1 MPDTQSFIIMYILS
15 GNYNIVC
22 IGYHLSPS
30 KTSPSL
36 FCQASPPATFNLQ
49 TAQAPLFRY
58 SLCSILVF
66 CKHPPPHLKIG
77 FFSEP
82 KILNWNISQF
92 EFFVM
97 TGKNIFVC
105 KLFFHQIFQVLG
117 YFLCKNCTSPPH
129 SKRSPSSFPST
140 LSKNLGVVSSPPLFE
155 KLVGSSTHPP
165 DRKGGGAGAHYVQG
179 ILKYSG
185 K

>member
-30 KTSPSL
+30 KHH
-36 FCQASPPATFNLQ
+36 
-49 TAQAPLFRY
+49 PLF
-58 SLCSILVF
+58 F
-66 CKHPPPHLKIG
+66 AKTPPPPFLGPPFALFWFFVNPPPPPDLKIG

-92 EFFVM
+92 EFLVM

-140 LSKNLGVVSSPPLFE
+140 LSKN
-155 KLVGSSTHPP
+155 
-165 DRKGGGAGAHYVQG
+165 
-179 ILKYSG
+179 
-185 K
+185 